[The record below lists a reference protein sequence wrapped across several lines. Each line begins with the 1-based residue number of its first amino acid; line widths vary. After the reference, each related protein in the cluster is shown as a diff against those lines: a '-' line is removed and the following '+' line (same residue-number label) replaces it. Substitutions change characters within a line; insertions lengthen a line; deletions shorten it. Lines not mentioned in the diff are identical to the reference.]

1 MSTTFNPNEFNENS
15 ENEELE
21 EGEENQ
27 ENENDD
33 AKETATK
40 VLNSCYLCEK
50 QIDNLDN
57 YIDKT
62 DPLYFRKYGWKK
74 EYHQSCWAEEKR
86 RHQEI
91 DENQRKKQEQISKN
105 FQISEEQQAEMEAE
119 GEGEMSD
126 PDAYSYPHESQTTL
140 KDWEEHIEDLDF
152 DKDMSTLIIEPNK
165 YIFED
170 NKLTITK
177 EEFPKLKVLHAN
189 NCGLEDVEIDCPTLT
204 WLYLNGN
211 ELTSIDLS
219 KVPNLE
225 VLWVSHNQLETLET
239 KHLKN
244 LETLWCF
251 NNCLRELNCFGMKNL
266 EDLNCSNNAWYGE
279 EIESTSSSVIK
290 TISSMMETLWLVG
303 CSNLK
308 YLDADLNDLE
318 DLSFVTSQLTSLEE
332 ISLRQN
338 KQEQLY
344 WLDENGEKKM
354 GYNETAVDEELIL
367 NSSYLTRVDISNSNF
382 KGFINKANKEQGKET
397 EVIQSSDNEDAPTE
411 WEQRAFERRQQKER
425 ERYGLGDKPSPTEQD
440 ENIITDPTQ
449 LTNDYPKL
457 LDKAGQDQ
465 DLDLSHMDLTGTLI
479 IDGYQGRKINVGN
492 NYLSYLA
499 VRNCPNLHTLRYA
512 HNAMRHDVWIDN
524 FSNLTTIDKNNYD
537 GGIIWDQASHDQ
549 FEQGELKPKITFDKK
564 EESES
569 TESEQHLIQ
578 VTQLIKQIE
587 VALANNKLTQ
597 ASELLT
603 ELKELAK
610 QPNNLIQADQ
620 LNATIAGLASRLATA
635 TNQTTQSQSIPTK
648 LIVGS
653 LTVGLVIIGVMFWM
667 INKWVRKWIT
677 KNY

>member
-1 MSTTFNPNEFNENS
+1 M
-15 ENEELE
+15 
-21 EGEENQ
+21 
-27 ENENDD
+27 
-33 AKETATK
+33 
-40 VLNSCYLCEK
+40 SCYLCEK
-50 QIDNLDN
+50 NFDNLDN
-57 YIDKT
+57 YIDKI
-62 DPLYFRKYGWKK
+62 DHGWKK
-74 EYHQSCWAEEKR
+74 EYHKSCWAEEKR

-91 DENQRKKQEQISKN
+91 DEVQRENQQKISTQ

-119 GEGEMSD
+119 GEAEMSD

-290 TISSMMETLWLVG
+290 TVSSMMETLWLVG

-338 KQEQLY
+338 KQEQFY
-344 WLDENGEKKM
+344 WLDENEEKKM
-354 GYNETAVDEELIL
+354 GYNETVADEELIL

-425 ERYGLGDKPSPTEQD
+425 ERYGLKEDKPSPTEQD

-465 DLDLSHMDLTGTLI
+465 DLDLSHMDLTGTMIL
-479 IDGYQGRKINVGN
+479 DGWTNLRTLNVGN
-492 NYLSYLA
+492 NYLSYL
-499 VRNCPNLHTLRYA
+499 VVKNCPQLTTLRYA
-512 HNAMRHDVWIDN
+512 HNALRHDVWIDN
-524 FSNLTTIDKNNYD
+524 CPNLTTIDKNNYD

-549 FEQGELKPKITFDKK
+549 FEQGELKPQIDNKK
-564 EESES
+564 EKSES
-569 TESEQHLIQ
+569 TESEQNFLKI
-578 VTQLIKQIE
+578 TQLIKQIE
-587 VALANNKLTQ
+587 QALTQ
-597 ASELLT
+597 NNLTTAQELLT

-610 QPNNLIQADQ
+610 QPNSLIQADQ
-620 LNATIAGLASRLATA
+620 LQAQINDLEKRLQE
-635 TNQTTQSQSIPTK
+635 QTQLVDSHQKNYWPLIIGSI
-648 LIVGS
+648 
-653 LTVGLVIIGVMFWM
+653 TVGLVIIGMMFWLV
-667 INKWVRKWIT
+667 NEWVK
-677 KNY
+677 KQLVKVK